1 MSSSEEQVRL
11 LFEFLHHVSSLSAI
25 NSQTNED
32 GFTMEFHDLKSI
44 SAELKNDNHIDTTM
58 GSLPINK
65 KKNRY
70 KDILPFESRRVELH
84 PIEGVEGS
92 EYINASY
99 IADPLNKLSYIAAQ
113 GPNSCTV
120 DDFWRMLWYYAI
132 EIVVMTCREVEMGR
146 SKCKCYWVSP
156 GEVKQYGQITVT
168 HVSEE
173 NITEDFIQRKMHI
186 RCGEEE
192 QMLTQLHYTGWPDHG
207 VPSDVLPILNVIRK
221 FRAAVPYGNDVPV
234 VIHCSAGC
242 GRTGES
248 FVLYFVVVV
257 VVMDYIPNETTLLFL
272 SCHESL

>member
-99 IADPLNKLSYIAAQ
+99 IADPLNFL
-113 GPNSCTV
+113 
-120 DDFWRMLWYYAI
+120 
-132 EIVVMTCREVEMGR
+132 
-146 SKCKCYWVSP
+146 
-156 GEVKQYGQITVT
+156 ITFK
-168 HVSEE
+168 
-173 NITEDFIQRKMHI
+173 I
-186 RCGEEE
+186 
-192 QMLTQLHYTGWPDHG
+192 
-207 VPSDVLPILNVIRK
+207 
-221 FRAAVPYGNDVPV
+221 GN
-234 VIHCSAGC
+234 
-242 GRTGES
+242 T
-248 FVLYFVVVV
+248 
-257 VVMDYIPNETTLLFL
+257 
-272 SCHESL
+272 SLGTP